1 MEKNM
6 NTTNKKNSSVGRPRG
21 RRKVS
26 KIEVSIEPEIK
37 EEFMNLLYAEGK
49 TASGQICDWIRE
61 YLKNHREEN
70 VQ

>member
-1 MEKNM
+1 M
-6 NTTNKKNSSVGRPRG
+6 NDTIKKNSTVGRPRG

-61 YLKNHREEN
+61 YIKNYREEN